1 MAWAQKM
8 CPAPEQAEAAR
19 QVHAEVQQRVLGMEG
34 KAVELEIIVEGLQA
48 ELSER
53 TAELREEVRCQV
65 AT

>member
-1 MAWAQKM
+1 MAWAQKV
-8 CPAPEQAEAAR
+8 CPALEQAEAAR
-19 QVHAEVQQRVLGMEG
+19 QVHAEVRQRVLGMEG

-53 TAELREEVRCQV
+53 TAELREEARCQV